1 MDPLTHTLV
10 GANLS
15 ATRLGEK
22 TRFATA
28 ALVVG
33 ANLPDVDG
41 VCYLMDGDIA
51 LGFRRGWTHGV
62 LALVVLPL
70 VLTGI
75 LMLIDRLRPGERRVD
90 PRWMLVLSA
99 IAVWTHPS
107 LDWLNTYGMRWLM
120 PFSGKWFYGDAVF
133 IMDVWLWLAL
143 GVGHL
148 AGRRASPGLLIT
160 GGIIGAWIV
169 RTVARRSP
177 EYLPLLVGVVLVLG
191 LALIWKA
198 PAERPSLS
206 QRFATVAL
214 VVACL
219 YIGTRLALNE
229 ATEAVVARELASGG
243 QPVISVMAGPHP
255 ISPLRWSV
263 VARTGEVYRYGDFDW
278 QTRTLTM
285 HATTVEAARDSEE
298 WRRAKEDPSVQG
310 LVTWLRYPAY
320 ELEQRG
326 TETIVRIFDARRM
339 GGWAR
344 GTVVLKSQ

>member
-22 TRFATA
+22 TRFAAA
-28 ALVVG
+28 ALLVG

-41 VCYLMDGDIA
+41 VCYFVDRDLA

-70 VLTGI
+70 ILTGI

-90 PRWMLVLSA
+90 PRWLLALST

-120 PFSGKWFYGDAVF
+120 PFSGTWFYGDAVF

-143 GVGHL
+143 GVGYL
-148 AGRRASPGLLIT
+148 VGKRASPAILIT
-160 GGIIGAWIV
+160 GGIIGAWIL
-169 RTVARRSP
+169 RTVVRRSP
-177 EYLPLLVGVVLVLG
+177 EYLPLLLGVILVLVL
-191 LALIWKA
+191 ALLWKS
-198 PAERPSLS
+198 PAERPRLA
-206 QRFATVAL
+206 QRFSAAAL
-214 VVACL
+214 VIACL
-219 YIGTRLALNE
+219 YIGTRIALNE
-229 ATEAVVARELASGG
+229 ATEAAVARELASNG
-243 QPVISVMAGPHP
+243 QPVVTVLAGPHP
-255 ISPLRWSV
+255 ISPLLWSV
-263 VARTGEVYRYGDFDW
+263 VARTGDIYRYGDYDW

-285 HATTVEAARDSEE
+285 HSDTVEAARDSEE
-298 WRRAKEDPSVQG
+298 WRRAKADPSVRG

-320 ELEQRG
+320 DLERRG
-326 TETIVRIFDARRM
+326 EETVVRIYDARRM

-344 GTVVLKSQ
+344 GTVVLKD